1 MYWCGSETRLVVKEP
16 EIAKIVFSAKH
27 EDFKRSEID
36 SLLTS
41 LIIGKGLFHWFGPKW
56 AIERQTLNPFFHHQA
71 LKVNLTLK
79 SSPLDLRISKVEG
92 S

>member
-27 EDFKRSEID
+27 EDFKRSEIE
-36 SLLTS
+36 S
-41 LIIGKGLFHWFGPKW
+41 LITSFIVGKGLFHLFGPKW
-56 AIERQTLNPFFHHQA
+56 AIERQTLNPFFYHEA
-71 LKVNLTLK
+71 LKVK
-79 SSPLDLRISKVEG
+79 SSPLDLRTPKVDG